1 VLNCSGSGAYSQI
14 IAGIDWVTANAVK
27 PAVATMSL
35 GGTASRSLDG
45 AVRRSIAA
53 GVTYAVAAGNSNL
66 DACTV
71 SPARTPE
78 AITVGATDNTDR
90 RASFSNVGDCLD
102 LFAPG
107 VKITSA
113 GHSSNTAA
121 ATMSGTSMATPHVAG
136 AAALVLAAHPTATP
150 AQVRDAL
157 AVGSTRDK
165 ISGVGTG
172 SPNRLLYSAVTVVLP
187 TGSPTGSPTASPTAS
202 PTPTAP
208 PTTLPT
214 TACVA
219 SQTADVKTAALAYV
233 TSTVTVSGCSGRAS
247 KTSSVYVNLRH
258 PDRGSLVID
267 LITSSGGT
275 LRLKSLS
282 ADTRDN
288 INTAF
293 AVDAS
298 AYSRNG
304 VWQLRVRDMSTGNVG
319 YLESWTLRL

>member
-113 GHSSNTAA
+113 GYSSDTAV
-121 ATMSGTSMATPHVAG
+121 ATMSGTSMATPHVTG

-157 AVGSTRDK
+157 VAASTRDK
-165 ISGVGTG
+165 IGSVGAG

-187 TGSPTGSPTASPTAS
+187 AGSPTVSPTAS
-202 PTPTAP
+202 PTPTA
-208 PTTLPT
+208 LPT
-214 TACVA
+214 TPPTAACVA
-219 SQTADVKTAALAYV
+219 SQTADVKTAALAFV
-233 TSTVTVSGCSGRAS
+233 ASTVTVSGCSGRAS

-258 PDRGSLVID
+258 PNRGSLVID

-275 LRLKSLS
+275 LRLKGLS
-282 ADTRDN
+282 ADARDN
-288 INTAF
+288 IDTTF

-298 AYSRNG
+298 AYGRDG
-304 VWQLRVRDMSTGNVG
+304 VWKLRVRDMSIGNAG
-319 YLESWTLRL
+319 YLDSWTLRL